1 MTITIGQLLYLSYR
15 HASEAEHVTMK
26 ATDLKLKNHNNVLVA
41 NSPKVRGAVGDAD
54 VIVLV
59 SDVYGEPLAD
69 AKIMQK

>member
-1 MTITIGQLLYLSYR
+1 MIV
-15 HASEAEHVTMK
+15 VT
-26 ATDLKLKNHNNVLVA
+26 
-41 NSPKVRGAVGDAD
+41 SSKVRGAVGDAD

>member
-1 MTITIGQLLYLSYR
+1 
-15 HASEAEHVTMK
+15 MK